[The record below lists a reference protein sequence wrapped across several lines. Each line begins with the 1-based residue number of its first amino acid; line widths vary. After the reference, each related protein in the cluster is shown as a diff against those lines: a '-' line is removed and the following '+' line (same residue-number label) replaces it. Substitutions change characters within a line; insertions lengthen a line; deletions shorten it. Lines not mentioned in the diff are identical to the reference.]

1 LYCKYWLEVEKK
13 YGVKTTYYFRLCTI
27 NLEVMKEIHNYGA
40 DCGYHYEEI
49 ADYAKDKRITSP
61 DLINKH
67 FTEIQDIFKN
77 NLIDLENKCGFKIKS
92 IASHG
97 DFANRKLGIPNH
109 KLITNEILNTLG
121 VTFEAYQP
129 EFLDNYTIN
138 ISDCGLPKM
147 YKGEISSIEAIN
159 KDLKVIHLLVHPKH
173 WRSSWKWNS
182 YENYKRIVEG
192 IRYK

>member
-1 LYCKYWLEVEKK
+1 M
-13 YGVKTTYYFRLCTI
+13 I
-27 NLEVMKEIHNYGA
+27 
-40 DCGYHYEEI
+40 
-49 ADYAKDKRITSP
+49 S
-61 DLINKH
+61 KH

-77 NLIDLENKCGFKIKS
+77 NLIELENKCGFKIES

-147 YKGEISSIEAIN
+147 YKGEISSTEAIN